1 MGAGGI
7 NAKEKLKNL
16 LDNTQERLDDIAEYY
31 KNFGE
36 LKKTDENFPHH
47 STIILITLR
56 EIENIMNKLALGED
70 KTIKTPQY
78 NYNLRKIYEL
88 KFRGIDLDDGVVAEF
103 KKKIETN
110 KIILAN
116 KINLNDLETN
126 IKVSVIEN
134 IISTF
139 DNIYLYKIIENSY
152 NSNFHKFFINNYV
165 HDFIKI
171 KMDGK
176 NIYTKEILLK
186 LKMAKY
192 ISQIL
197 IFTKLYAIYY
207 NKEEKDKLTENELK
221 QCFKIVFNEE
231 FVMSNFLLYEC
242 KKREEQINPS
252 LLNDSKKALDEL
264 VHFYPT
270 LLKLIIKLEKK
281 MSINN

>member
-36 LKKTDENFPHH
+36 IKKTDENFPHH

-56 EIENIMNKLALGED
+56 EIENIMNKLSPGED
-70 KTIKTPQY
+70 KTIKIPQY
-78 NYNLRKIYEL
+78 NYNLRKIYEMR
-88 KFRGIDLDDGVVAEF
+88 FRGIDLDNEIITKF
-103 KKKIETN
+103 REKIGTN

-116 KINLNDLETN
+116 KINLDDLETN

-139 DNIYLYKIIENSY
+139 DEIYLYNIIENSY

-176 NIYTKEILLK
+176 NIYTKEILFK

-192 ISQIL
+192 ITRIL

-221 QCFKIVFNEE
+221 QSFKIVFNEE
-231 FVMSNFLLYEC
+231 SVMTNFLFYEC
-242 KKREEQINPS
+242 KKREKQINPA

-264 VHFYPT
+264 VHFYQK
-270 LLKLIIKLEKK
+270 LLKLIMQIENK
-281 MSINN
+281 MSNNN